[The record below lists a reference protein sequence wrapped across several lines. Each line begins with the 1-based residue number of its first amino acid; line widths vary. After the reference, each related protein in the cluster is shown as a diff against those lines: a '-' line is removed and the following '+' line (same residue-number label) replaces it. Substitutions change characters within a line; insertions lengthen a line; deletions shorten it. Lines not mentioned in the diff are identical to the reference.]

1 MELIKRIAKENGKGG
16 RKSSADIY
24 EFLRKHINDN
34 PSANK
39 KLPTISEMSKGF
51 GANYRTVRSALTKLS
66 EEGLILY
73 EQNSG
78 AVINKRLAIAY
89 VRWEG
94 NAFCGAISEGVR
106 RFCENT
112 NDGHDLVILD
122 AMKSHKRLLD
132 GLSSVSHSANG
143 VLMMPFEMEEYKHE
157 LQALVDDGVKIV
169 LLDRTIPGIDNI
181 SSVTCDDFGGAYQA
195 ANHLLTTHRK
205 PVYYLGQT
213 KAPSSCKNRHLGWLN
228 AMNEHGY
235 FDTDKY
241 CISTIPSE
249 EKMSSSRPFAFAELV
264 ESATKMFEEH
274 QEDTYC
280 IFTSNDYEA
289 SAVYKAAAK
298 KGLEI
303 AKDVFVAGFG
313 NMPLSEN
320 LSPKLTTVEQSPEK
334 LGFEGSL
341 ILKEMIDGN
350 LDAAIHRIL
359 PVNLIVRQS
368 SLPK

>member
-1 MELIKRIAKENGKGG
+1 VELIKRIARENGNGG
-16 RKSSADIY
+16 RKRSADIY
-24 EFLRKHINDN
+24 KFLRKHIEDN
-34 PSANK
+34 LLGDE
-39 KLPTISEMSKGF
+39 KLPSIREMSEGF
-51 GANYRTVRSALTKLS
+51 GANYRTVRSALTKLN

-78 AVINKRLAIAY
+78 TIINKRLAIAY

-106 RFCENT
+106 RYCENT
-112 NDGHDLVILD
+112 NGGHDLVILD
-122 AMKSHKRLLD
+122 AMKNHQRLLD
-132 GLSSVSHSANG
+132 GLASVSHSANG
-143 VLMMPFEMEEYKHE
+143 ILMMPFEMEEYRHE
-157 LQALVDDGVKIV
+157 LQKLVDDGVKIV

-195 ANHLLTTHRK
+195 VDHLLTAHKK
-205 PVYYLGQT
+205 PIYYLGQT
-213 KAPSSCKNRHLGWLN
+213 EAPSSCKNRHLGWLS

-241 CISTIPSE
+241 CVGTE
-249 EKMSSSRPFAFAELV
+249 ATEGKMSSSRPFAIAELV
-264 ESATKMFEEH
+264 ASATNLFEEH
-274 QEDTYC
+274 QEDIYC

-298 KGLEI
+298 KNLQVG
-303 AKDVFVAGFG
+303 KDVFVAGFG

-320 LSPKLTTVEQSPEK
+320 LTPKLTTVEQTPEK
-334 LGFEGSL
+334 LGFEGSQ

-350 LDAAIHRIL
+350 IDAAIHRIL
-359 PVNLIVRQS
+359 PVNLIVRES